1 MTAQGWFAIALI
13 TLAMVG
19 FGLAQILDWR
29 KK

>member
-1 MTAQGWFAIALI
+1 MTPGTYAIALI
-13 TLAMVG
+13 TIALLG